1 MVIPNT
7 LYFTMTNQIYLQ
19 GIDSMARQ
27 GDLESKAIQVILD
40 KGNEGI
46 LQCDLW
52 KELDASSREGSR
64 ISIKLESKNLIRR
77 ERELRNGRWTYRV
90 FIKRHPVNMDSILD
104 VPCVS
109 CDEISRCETDTE
121 VSPVTC
127 KQLDQWLGLTSEEPN
142 SSTPSQPAN

>member
-1 MVIPNT
+1 
-7 LYFTMTNQIYLQ
+7 
-19 GIDSMARQ
+19 MARQ

-40 KGNEGI
+40 KGNDGI

-64 ISIKLESKNLIRR
+64 ISIRLESKNLIRR

-90 FIKRHPVNMDSILD
+90 FIKRHPVNIESIID

-121 VSPVTC
+121 VSPITC
-127 KQLDQWLGLTSEEPN
+127 KQLDLWLGIASGASP
-142 SSTPSQPAN
+142 SSISSQPAN

>member
-1 MVIPNT
+1 MIPNT
-7 LYFTMTNQIYLQ
+7 LYSPMTNQIYLQ

-27 GDLESKAIQVILD
+27 GDLETKALQAILD
-40 KGNEGI
+40 KGSEGI

-90 FIKRHPVNMDSILD
+90 FIKRYPVDMDSIID

-121 VSPVTC
+121 VSPITC
-127 KQLDQWLGLTSEEPN
+127 KQLDQWLGLTGEAPT